1 MIIMIITVEMIIMI
15 RIMIILITFDDQEGR
30 LPLHY
35 AATREELKP
44 IYTALVS
51 KGEYDDDGNDDDD
64 DDEDDVDYDDV
75 DDDDDKNNYA
85 LFIFVSRT
93 RTHCSGQQ

>member
-1 MIIMIITVEMIIMI
+1 MINDKNDAV
-15 RIMIILITFDDQEGR
+15 QEGR

-51 KGEYDDDGNDDDD
+51 KGECHT
-64 DDEDDVDYDDV
+64 
-75 DDDDDKNNYA
+75 
-85 LFIFVSRT
+85 SHT
-93 RTHCSGQQ
+93 S

>member
-1 MIIMIITVEMIIMI
+1 MINA
-15 RIMIILITFDDQEGR
+15 DAQEGR

-51 KGEYDDDGNDDDD
+51 KGEYGDE
-64 DDEDDVDYDDV
+64 DEDDYHP
-75 DDDDDKNNYA
+75 N
-85 LFIFVSRT
+85 
-93 RTHCSGQQ
+93 

>member
-1 MIIMIITVEMIIMI
+1 MIIMI

-51 KGEYDDDGNDDDD
+51 KGEYSHHHDGDDDD
-64 DDEDDVDYDDV
+64 DHNDEK
-75 DDDDDKNNYA
+75 DDDDKDDYVQI
-85 LFIFVSRT
+85 IFVSRT
-93 RTHCSGQQ
+93 RCHCSGQQ

>member
-1 MIIMIITVEMIIMI
+1 MINDKNDAV
-15 RIMIILITFDDQEGR
+15 QEGR

-51 KGEYDDDGNDDDD
+51 KGEYHT
-64 DDEDDVDYDDV
+64 
-75 DDDDDKNNYA
+75 
-85 LFIFVSRT
+85 SHT
-93 RTHCSGQQ
+93 S

>member
-1 MIIMIITVEMIIMI
+1 MIIKINNN
-15 RIMIILITFDDQEGR
+15 DDVQEGR

-51 KGEYDDDGNDDDD
+51 KGEYRDN
-64 DDEDDVDYDDV
+64 DYDDS
-75 DDDDDKNNYA
+75 NY
-85 LFIFVSRT
+85 VPTST
-93 RTHCSGQQ
+93 STS